1 MLKTA
6 LVAFAVALG
15 AAPSA
20 LAGGPAMTIGATED
34 IVKQPTLVA
43 AKAQMD
49 KLKLAGL
56 RGVRMTQE
64 WAPGQTEP
72 GGADFDALKN
82 AVAAAQLDGVQ
93 VILSV
98 TNHGSR
104 TTPLSDQDQSDF
116 ATYAANVA
124 RALPY
129 VRDYVVGNEPNL
141 NRYWLPQF
149 GLDGS
154 DVAAPAYES
163 LLAKTYD
170 ALKTVS
176 PKITVLGGAVSPR
189 GIDRPNTGRD
199 THSPTAFITDMGAAY
214 KASGRTTPI
223 MDEFAFHPYGDNS
236 SQPPDFQHPSSTSIG
251 LGDYGKLVALLGAA
265 FDGTAQ
271 AGSTLPIVYDEY
283 GVETQIPA
291 AKASFYTGREPTT
304 TKPVDPATQGAYY
317 AQALAL
323 VFCQP
328 NVRGIFLFHSV
339 DETDLDRWQSGLYYA
354 DGTPKASLAPTR
366 AAVQEARRGVIAH
379 CTGLQLPVKAKLDRA
394 SARNPRFSFRLSCD
408 IDCAYRARLER
419 FPQHSTVMVTRGVA
433 VGGKPLRVAFAP
445 RKLAPGRYRFT
456 VRVTAAVNPGPPR
469 SLFGAAFRVF

>member
-1 MLKTA
+1 MFKRVLA
-6 LVAFAVALG
+6 LAIVALA
-15 AAPSA
+15 AAPFA
-20 LAGGPAMTIGATED
+20 FAGGPTMTIGATED
-34 IVKQPTLVA
+34 IVKQPDLVA

-49 KLKLAGL
+49 RLKLAGL
-56 RGVRMTQE
+56 KAVRPTQE

-72 GGADFDALKN
+72 GEADFDALKN
-82 AVAAAQLDGVQ
+82 AVAAAQLDGMQ

-129 VRDYVVGNEPNL
+129 VRDFVIGNEPNL

-170 ALKTVS
+170 ALKAVS

-214 KASGRTTPI
+214 KASERTEPI

-236 SQPPDFQHPSSTSIG
+236 SQPPDFQHPNSTSIG
-251 LGDYGKLVALLGAA
+251 LGDYNKLVALLGAA

-271 AGSTLPIVYDEY
+271 PGSTLPIVYDEY
-283 GVETQIPA
+283 GVETQVPA

-317 AQALAL
+317 AQAIALA
-323 VFCQP
+323 FCQP
-328 NVRGIFLFHSV
+328 NVRGFFLFHSV
-339 DETDLDRWQSGLYYA
+339 DEKDLDRWQSGLYYA

-366 AAVQEARRGVIAH
+366 AAVQEAKRGVVAH

-394 SARNPRFSFRLSCD
+394 STRNPRFSFRLSCN
-408 IDCAYRARLER
+408 IDCTYRARLEKL
-419 FPQHSTVMVTRGVA
+419 PQHSTVMVKRGVA
-433 VGGKPLRVAFAP
+433 VGGKPLRVAFAR

-456 VRVTAAVNPGPPR
+456 VRVAAAVNPGPSR
-469 SLFGAAFRVF
+469 SLFGAAFRIS